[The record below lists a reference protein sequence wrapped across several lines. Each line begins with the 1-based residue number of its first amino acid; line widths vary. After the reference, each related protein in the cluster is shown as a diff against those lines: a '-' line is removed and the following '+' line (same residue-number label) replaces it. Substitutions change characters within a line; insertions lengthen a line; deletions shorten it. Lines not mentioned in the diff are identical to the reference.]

1 MNELRQ
7 ANRSLEE
14 KIARLCEAPFISDAF
29 SQHEAKLKYEELLK
43 ERADMKAKIDHLQE
57 AVRTHFSALTTM
69 KQTAAQLREEKEK
82 SDQKVEELQ
91 LSLRELQYGKNML
104 QDQLKVYSGD
114 GGVDIET
121 LERALTLVKRRGEA
135 VERLPFLED
144 TDGESLLNV
153 PILKRKLEE
162 CQHLNRKLT
171 EENERLES
179 MLKLQSGINKDIQK
193 ELELLVHT
201 KQTDKLDLQL
211 KADKFA
217 ELALKRL
224 NKIHVLEAQVRQFV
238 YGLAKNTSSKGRS
251 AAAAG
256 SQVGGLI
263 TSEQTMQDREV
274 SNHLLAELINDGG
287 EGGVKPDEN
296 IMEVW
301 IKGAVIKEGILTPGS
316 SSFIVIDFF
325 DFESQTTSLLS
336 GSTPHWDFAATYK
349 LIVDDFLLRYLS
361 TDVITLELNM
371 VRVCRTSLQT
381 PLNYSPISSFKG

>member
-1 MNELRQ
+1 
-7 ANRSLEE
+7 
-14 KIARLCEAPFISDAF
+14 
-29 SQHEAKLKYEELLK
+29 
-43 ERADMKAKIDHLQE
+43 
-57 AVRTHFSALTTM
+57 
-69 KQTAAQLREEKEK
+69 
-82 SDQKVEELQ
+82 
-91 LSLRELQYGKNML
+91 
-104 QDQLKVYSGD
+104 
-114 GGVDIET
+114 
-121 LERALTLVKRRGEA
+121 
-135 VERLPFLED
+135 
-144 TDGESLLNV
+144 
-153 PILKRKLEE
+153 
-162 CQHLNRKLT
+162 
-171 EENERLES
+171 
-179 MLKLQSGINKDIQK
+179 
-193 ELELLVHT
+193 
-201 KQTDKLDLQL
+201 
-211 KADKFA
+211 
-217 ELALKRL
+217 
-224 NKIHVLEAQVRQFV
+224 VRQFV